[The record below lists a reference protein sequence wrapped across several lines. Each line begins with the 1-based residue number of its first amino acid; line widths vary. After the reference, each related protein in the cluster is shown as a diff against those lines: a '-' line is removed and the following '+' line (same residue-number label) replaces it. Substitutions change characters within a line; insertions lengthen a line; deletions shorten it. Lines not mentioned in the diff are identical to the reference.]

1 MLVLFSVFPL
11 LLAGCMGPGAT
22 NPPPDSTSTTDPWK
36 NLPVVSTDGSG
47 TIGEQGGII
56 RLGEQDIELQIPRGM
71 LAPGEEVSITIQEV
85 DLNPQVFD
93 VSALSGT
100 SYAPKALQLSV
111 DATSDTDVLA
121 RLVLGNETE
130 QARFV
135 YNAINSNQSMIV
147 ESLFSVG
154 SDMHV
159 VSTFVDG
166 QKVISVFDLPSARLA
181 SDSNPVPG
189 LLSSRAMLER
199 DIRER
204 CGDGYVSLKEGDHA
218 GAFPASED
226 TDQYLCRPL
235 GENVIWDRVAQQRQT
250 KTYEFPA
257 TVDGANGAVE
267 TVKLITANVGNVKYD
282 DYNYKL
288 ADAVTAQRIYNN
300 LKLLSPDIVLLQEL
314 YDGSQ
319 QAQLLLPDGY
329 TFVCPEYPSGNR
341 YECIAW
347 RTDKFTQTGSS
358 KAITGE
364 SFPGEWAFEDAD
376 DFFTTD
382 YCSKKDGSKKDT
394 GGVWTMLESNTLGI
408 SAFKVLSVHTAT
420 SGVENSAYC
429 REEQLLTFLKQL
441 DIAKCTTC
449 NTDSG
454 NSDSPTRKWEKV
466 ETTRAIIAG
475 DFNIDPDRGGAMGTR
490 SDQERFKWVVDW
502 TRSLG
507 SQAAPDYDKDEGT
520 IDPSD
525 LNELVALRT
534 DTNYTTSYLL
544 ERINKSLDHLLVTGK
559 VDEMGTPGD
568 VSDDKL
574 RSNLID
580 SAYCVVLNGE
590 GGHHALSEDWW
601 VSSDSDQS
609 GMDHYAVA
617 CKLGFHSA
625 TSPSF
630 SLALDPANLSAQQ
643 GGSAQTTLTITPQN
657 GFTGTVSLSLEK
669 QDGSPAPSGITIS
682 PSSAS
687 VSGSS
692 SINQPLTISV
702 DSSVAAGA
710 LPLRVVGTSGSTSA
724 YADFSLTVSG
734 GSDGGGGSDGTQWTW
749 RAGPLS
755 SVTYGNNTFVTVGDN
770 GTILTSPDGVN
781 WTAQSSG
788 TSEWLYAVT
797 YGNNTFVAVGYSG
810 TVLTSPDGVNW
821 TAQSSGAGSVLYAVT
836 YGNGTF
842 VAVGYGGTILTSPD
856 GASWT
861 AQSSGTGSVLRAV
874 TYGNGTFVAVGS
886 GGTILTSPDGANWT
900 LQSSGTRGTLI
911 AVTYGN
917 GTFVAVGIPG
927 TALTSPDGVNWT
939 LQRLGTNSVLEGVTY
954 GNNTLVSVGSGGTIL
969 TSPDGVN
976 WTVQSLGAV
985 WLKGVTYGNGT
996 FVAVGYGSTIFTSPD
1011 GVNWTAQSSESGGD
1025 RLGTTYGNNTFVSVG
1040 SGGTILTSPDGANW
1054 TAQSS
1059 GTSESL
1065 YAVTYGNGT
1074 FVAVGY
1080 GGTILTSPDG
1090 VNWTVQSLGAVWLK
1104 GVTYG
1109 NGTFV
1114 AVGYGSTIFTS
1125 PDGVNWTAQSS
1136 GTGNRLFGVTYGNGT
1151 FVSVGSGGTI
1161 LTSPDGASWTAQSS
1175 GTISVL
1181 DAVTYGNGTF
1191 VAVGSSDTI
1200 LTSPDG
1206 VGWTVQR
1213 LRAGGSNLSDVTY
1226 GNGTFVAVGYGGT
1239 ILTSP

>member
-1 MLVLFSVFPL
+1 
-11 LLAGCMGPGAT
+11 
-22 NPPPDSTSTTDPWK
+22 
-36 NLPVVSTDGSG
+36 
-47 TIGEQGGII
+47 
-56 RLGEQDIELQIPRGM
+56 
-71 LAPGEEVSITIQEV
+71 
-85 DLNPQVFD
+85 
-93 VSALSGT
+93 
-100 SYAPKALQLSV
+100 
-111 DATSDTDVLA
+111 
-121 RLVLGNETE
+121 
-130 QARFV
+130 
-135 YNAINSNQSMIV
+135 
-147 ESLFSVG
+147 
-154 SDMHV
+154 
-159 VSTFVDG
+159 
-166 QKVISVFDLPSARLA
+166 
-181 SDSNPVPG
+181 
-189 LLSSRAMLER
+189 
-199 DIRER
+199 
-204 CGDGYVSLKEGDHA
+204 
-218 GAFPASED
+218 
-226 TDQYLCRPL
+226 
-235 GENVIWDRVAQQRQT
+235 
-250 KTYEFPA
+250 
-257 TVDGANGAVE
+257 
-267 TVKLITANVGNVKYD
+267 
-282 DYNYKL
+282 
-288 ADAVTAQRIYNN
+288 
-300 LKLLSPDIVLLQEL
+300 
-314 YDGSQ
+314 
-319 QAQLLLPDGY
+319 
-329 TFVCPEYPSGNR
+329 
-341 YECIAW
+341 
-347 RTDKFTQTGSS
+347 
-358 KAITGE
+358 
-364 SFPGEWAFEDAD
+364 
-376 DFFTTD
+376 
-382 YCSKKDGSKKDT
+382 
-394 GGVWTMLESNTLGI
+394 
-408 SAFKVLSVHTAT
+408 
-420 SGVENSAYC
+420 
-429 REEQLLTFLKQL
+429 
-441 DIAKCTTC
+441 
-449 NTDSG
+449 
-454 NSDSPTRKWEKV
+454 
-466 ETTRAIIAG
+466 
-475 DFNIDPDRGGAMGTR
+475 MGTR

-770 GTILTSPDGVN
+770 GT
-781 WTAQSSG
+781 
-788 TSEWLYAVT
+788 
-797 YGNNTFVAVGYSG
+797 
-810 TVLTSPDGVNW
+810 
-821 TAQSSGAGSVLYAVT
+821 
-836 YGNGTF
+836 
-842 VAVGYGGTILTSPD
+842 
-856 GASWT
+856 
-861 AQSSGTGSVLRAV
+861 
-874 TYGNGTFVAVGS
+874 
-886 GGTILTSPDGANWT
+886 
-900 LQSSGTRGTLI
+900 
-911 AVTYGN
+911 
-917 GTFVAVGIPG
+917 
-927 TALTSPDGVNWT
+927 ALTSPDGVNWT

-954 GNNTLVSVGSGGTIL
+954 GNNTLVSVGS
-969 TSPDGVN
+969 
-976 WTVQSLGAV
+976 
-985 WLKGVTYGNGT
+985 
-996 FVAVGYGSTIFTSPD
+996 
-1011 GVNWTAQSSESGGD
+1011 
-1025 RLGTTYGNNTFVSVG
+1025 
-1040 SGGTILTSPDGANW
+1040 
-1054 TAQSS
+1054 
-1059 GTSESL
+1059 
-1065 YAVTYGNGT
+1065 
-1074 FVAVGY
+1074 